1 VGSWYWIG
9 LALGLG
15 VACGTLAAALLGWN
29 GRSLLV
35 GVVAA
40 IAGGIGLG
48 LAIGDWPEA
57 AAGGGGGLLG
67 AAAAAPLVAATV
79 RGGGTRA
86 GTALIVAGAALVLA
100 GLALVP
106 AVGFV
111 VAAAAP
117 ILAWRVRGRGGRRYA
132 GLRILARD

>member
-15 VACGTLAAALLGWN
+15 IACGTLAAALLGWN
-29 GRSLLV
+29 GRGVLV
-35 GVVAA
+35 GALAA
-40 IAGGIGLG
+40 VAGGIGLG
-48 LAIGDWPEA
+48 LAIGDWSEA

-79 RGGGTRA
+79 RGGGTRS
-86 GTALIVAGAALVLA
+86 GTALIVASAALVLA

-106 AVGFV
+106 ALGFV
-111 VAAAAP
+111 LAVVAP
-117 ILAWRVRGRGGRRYA
+117 LLAWRLRGRQDKRYA
-132 GLRILARD
+132 GLRTLARD